1 MCVFVHARECACV
14 YVGSSVYAPG
24 LFSSIC
30 WEQGFDKARESSRT
44 LELFEGFDVQ
54 FWETG
59 PWAPPPTFK
68 SSQSIAYVYKFRGEK
83 GARMRPCHRCR
94 VEKGEP

>member
-30 WEQGFDKARESSRT
+30 WEQGFDKARESYRT
-44 LELFEGFDVQ
+44 LKLFEQFDVQ
-54 FWETG
+54 FRKWMILLV
-59 PWAPPPTFK
+59 
-68 SSQSIAYVYKFRGEK
+68 SMVILVQNMLVLLYLYIIY
-83 GARMRPCHRCR
+83 CN
-94 VEKGEP
+94 